1 MNLKSQKL
9 HMYQITSETY
19 RTPSSGSYP
28 VPVKR
33 LLLSEGALS
42 AASSLMYPPLSP
54 HCPVSEDLSF
64 SSCTGFTIR
73 NKQASKTLKTISAV
87 LPALAQYKACG
98 LPHWEHTCTPHHL
111 WPTQQGVLMP
121 LMRVYW
127 AKRKHLECL
136 YPISNFSLSVP
147 SSAQYQLKSTSR
159 NI

>member
-19 RTPSSGSYP
+19 RTHSSGSYP

-73 NKQASKTLKTISAV
+73 NKQPSKTLKTISAV

-111 WPTQQGVLMP
+111 WPSTAGSADAINEGLLGKKETPRMP
-121 LMRVYW
+121 LPNKQLLTQCSLFCTIPVKVY
-127 AKRKHLECL
+127 
-136 YPISNFSLSVP
+136 
-147 SSAQYQLKSTSR
+147 
-159 NI
+159 